1 MAAGGP
7 HDHPL
12 TDIVNFKLK
21 VYNEIC
27 DQLVREIS
35 KLVSMNELYEMFD
48 WFDNFSATKSQLE
61 NFEIELNIKLENLKA
76 NAKINGWEI

>member
-12 TDIVNFKLK
+12 TDIVKFKLK
-21 VYNEIC
+21 VYNEVC
-27 DQLVREIS
+27 DQSVREIS

-48 WFDNFSATKSQLE
+48 WCDNFSATKSQLK
-61 NFEIELNIKLENLKA
+61 NFEIVVIVLFD
-76 NAKINGWEI
+76 